1 MVATFSLYEINN
13 PLNNSMGVTFKLPV
27 FTANRNRTTRAT
39 AVMEKDKIIFSLLTT
54 SVLLVNTF
62 FHKHYCVFYESSP
75 YSIGCNSSKASG

>member
-39 AVMEKDKIIFSLLTT
+39 AVMEKDKIIVVCLSGRGDKD
-54 SVLLVNTF
+54 VNTVQRYLNGEETN
-62 FHKHYCVFYESSP
+62 K
-75 YSIGCNSSKASG
+75 